1 MYRLNIGSN
10 YCIQPL
16 KLFHPQPDADF
27 QCNVRAKSPE
37 SGGGILLARLRALQ
51 WGPQENVGVIAGPQA
66 G

>member
-1 MYRLNIGSN
+1 M
-10 YCIQPL
+10 

-27 QCNVRAKSPE
+27 LCNVRAESPE
-37 SGGGILLARLRALQ
+37 SGGGILLARLCAPFQ